1 MDIVFDTYEMRARV
15 APSVIVAFPIL
26 VTLWFWFPATG
37 SSWQI
42 LTGSG
47 ILSVALLYGFT
58 FVVRWLGRAGE
69 KSLWQSWGG
78 APSTRVLRWRDSTLN
93 KDVKTRISE
102 ATFTS
107 LGIHLL
113 SETEEQASPHTADQR
128 IESCFLRIKEVLRLR
143 DKDGLW
149 LKHNA
154 EYGFARNLLGC
165 RSLFLILG
173 VIGALICGTF
183 GESTGRGVFNS
194 GTVINSVSCIV
205 WIPFAWVLMPK
216 IARDSAGRYA
226 EQAWLTFLA
235 LASEPSKHS

>member
-1 MDIVFDTYEMRARV
+1 MDILFDTYEIRARV

-26 VTLWFWFPATG
+26 VTLWFCLPGTG

-58 FVVRWLGRAGE
+58 FIVRWLGRAGE

-93 KDVKTRISE
+93 KDVKTRMRK

-107 LGIHLL
+107 FGVQLL
-113 SETEEQASPHTADQR
+113 SETEELASPHTADQQ
-128 IESCFLRIKEVLRLR
+128 IENCFLRIKEVLRLR

-165 RSLFLILG
+165 RWLFLILG
-173 VIGALICGTF
+173 AIGVLVCGTI
-183 GESTGRGVFNS
+183 GEWTGRGVFNS

-205 WIPFAWVLMPK
+205 WIPFAWGLLPK
-216 IARDSAGRYA
+216 IAKDAAESYA
-226 EQAWLTFLA
+226 DRAWLTFLA
-235 LASEPSKHS
+235 LASEPSKNS

>member
-26 VTLWFWFPATG
+26 VTLWFWFSATG

-47 ILSVALLYGFT
+47 ILSVAVLYGFT
-58 FVVRWLGRAGE
+58 FIVRWLGRAGE
-69 KSLWQSWGG
+69 KSLWRSWGG
-78 APSTRVLRWRDSTLN
+78 APSTRVLRWQDTTLN
-93 KDVKTRISE
+93 RDVKTRIREVSFN
-102 ATFTS
+102 TF
-107 LGIHLL
+107 GIQLL
-113 SETEEQASPHTADQR
+113 SETEELASPHTADQR
-128 IESCFLRIKEVLRLR
+128 IETCFSQIKEILRLR

-154 EYGFARNLLGC
+154 EYGFGRNLLGC

-173 VIGALICGTF
+173 VIGALICGTI
-183 GESTGRGVFNS
+183 GKSTGRGVFNF

-205 WIPFAWVLMPK
+205 WATFAWGLLPK
-216 IARDSAGRYA
+216 IVRDAAERYA
-226 EQAWLTFLA
+226 ERAWLTFLA
-235 LASEPSKHS
+235 LASEPSKKS